1 MKNQTETFNRKICST
16 KFKQSKIQTKCEIN
30 EALNDRRTENCLQNH
45 PCWILNCVYAC
56 TNDASNHATFR
67 FILFTLLTRSCSVG
81 LSVFSY
87 SQVLLFFFF
96 FVVRIFNVH
105 ILCVTC
111 VRCQTNRRCWCI
123 ETYVSTRIGKALA
136 RMKNRIKQPNN
147 KHKSTNTLTCATR
160 THVLHR
166 IEIKLINKHSN
177 DY

>member
-30 EALNDRRTENCLQNH
+30 EALNDRRMENCLQNH

-96 FVVRIFNVH
+96 CCSYFQCSYFMCDV
-105 ILCVTC
+105 C
-111 VRCQTNRRCWCI
+111 
-123 ETYVSTRIGKALA
+123 AL
-136 RMKNRIKQPNN
+136 PN
-147 KHKSTNTLTCATR
+147 KSTMLVYLNICIYTYR
-160 THVLHR
+160 QSFSSN
-166 IEIKLINKHSN
+166 EKSNKT
-177 DY
+177 DKQQIQID